1 MLLQDLDQF
10 VTGQYVS
17 FGDHPFDKDAAAFMA
32 RTDPIQA
39 GIFDIRSREK
49 PAQRIFGAF
58 TETDTFIGLTVR
70 QRKDLKTDALFS
82 EAIAEALMVWNDLF
96 QGYSPFVSANPM
108 EHVSQNVYIV

>member
-1 MLLQDLDQF
+1 MILQDIDQF

-58 TETDTFIGLTVR
+58 TETDTFVGLTLR

-82 EAIAEALMVWNDLF
+82 EAIVEALMVWNNLF
-96 QGYSPFVSANPM
+96 PDHSPFVSADPM